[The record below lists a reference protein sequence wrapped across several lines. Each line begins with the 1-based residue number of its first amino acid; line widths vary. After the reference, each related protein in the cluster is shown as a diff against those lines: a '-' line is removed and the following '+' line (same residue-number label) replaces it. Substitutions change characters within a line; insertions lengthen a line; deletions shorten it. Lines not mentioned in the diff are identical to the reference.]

1 MDQLYEQK
9 FTPLLAYVP
18 SNVVW
23 ISLHSCASPVTR
35 AWLLIH
41 PSTFS
46 FSLSF
51 AYFFT
56 TFHIHLSISHPTILH
71 LSWCQCGHNINDLG
85 IHLLRCSCKNE
96 CIVAHDTFWDT
107 IVAITSESG
116 AHIQKLVSHL
126 FPHHTQRQADIV
138 ITKDN
143 FQTLA
148 NVVITNLIYMDLV
161 QHVLTTIMHAMT
173 FATQTKHDPTQNEC
187 QEMISF
193 PFPQRPIVVSILILI
208 PF

>member
-23 ISLHSCASPVTR
+23 ISLHSCASLVTR

-56 TFHIHLSISHPTILH
+56 TFHIHISISHPTILH

-107 IVAITSESG
+107 IVTITYKNWFLTFFLTT
-116 AHIQKLVSHL
+116 H
-126 FPHHTQRQADIV
+126 
-138 ITKDN
+138 KDKRILSSPKTT
-143 FQTLA
+143 FKPWQTLSL
-148 NVVITNLIYMDLV
+148 LIWFIWIWCSM
-161 QHVLTTIMHAMT
+161 
-173 FATQTKHDPTQNEC
+173 FW
-187 QEMISF
+187 
-193 PFPQRPIVVSILILI
+193 QR
-208 PF
+208 